1 MSRVMRLFVLTS
13 LLVLALTPLPSS
25 AQTGLATVT
34 GLVTDNT
41 GAAVPGVTV
50 TATNQGTN
58 VDYTGVSN
66 EAGAYVITG
75 VPIGTYVVRSELTG
89 FKTVQSNVSLSAGQT
104 ARVDFKLEV
113 GAVEERIE
121 VAATGAVLQT
131 ENAVVGQ
138 TLQREQVEKLPIQ
151 GRNLATATLY
161 AAGVTTP
168 NPAVVQRP
176 QEHRRRPSLRQRPAR
191 AGQQLHARRR
201 RHERRHRQ
209 PDRLPAQPGR
219 RRTGQRRDQ
228 QLLARARQRRRRGRQ
243 HGDQVGHQPL
253 QRQRL
258 LLLAR
263 QRHGGDA
270 VGDQPRRRQEGGVQ
284 PQDLRRHD
292 RRADRAEQAVLLR
305 RLSGRAPEVA
315 AGRRVPHRHP
325 GRVAAR
331 RPEQPAQP
339 RHADRRPRPA
349 DAASRSRTTRFP
361 SSASATFARNL
372 LANEALYPRAN
383 VTPRADR
390 LPPELPSARSPP
402 RRR

>member
-1 MSRVMRLFVLTS
+1 MSRVMRLFALTS
-13 LLVLALTPLPSS
+13 LLVLAITPLPSS

-34 GLVTDNT
+34 GLVTDNS
-41 GAAVPGVTV
+41 GAAVPGVAV
-50 TATNQGTN
+50 TATNQATN

-168 NPAVVQRP
+168 NPSSFNDLKNTGGGRPYVNGQREQGNNFMLDGVDMNDAIDNLIAYQPSPDAVEQVSVETNNYSPELGNVAGAVVNMVIK
-176 QEHRRRPSLRQRPAR
+176 S
-191 AGQQLHARRR
+191 G
-201 RHERRHRQ
+201 
-209 PDRLPAQPGR
+209 
-219 RRTGQRRDQ
+219 TNT
-228 QLLARARQRRRRGRQ
+228 
-243 HGDQVGHQPL
+243 L

-270 VGDQPRRRQEGGVQ
+270 VGHQPGRRPQGRVQ
-284 PQDLRRHD
+284 PQDLRRHG
-292 RRADRAEQAVLLR
+292 RRADRPEQGVLLR
-305 RLSGRAPEVA
+305 RLPGRAPEVA
-315 AGRRVPHRHP
+315 AGRRVLDGHSR
-325 GRVAAR
+325 RVAAR
-331 RPEQPAQP
+331 RPQQPPQP
-339 RHADRRPRPA
+339 RHADRRARPA
-349 DAASRSRTTRFP
+349 
-361 SSASATFARNL
+361 
-372 LANEALYPRAN
+372 
-383 VTPRADR
+383 
-390 LPPELPSARSPP
+390 
-402 RRR
+402 